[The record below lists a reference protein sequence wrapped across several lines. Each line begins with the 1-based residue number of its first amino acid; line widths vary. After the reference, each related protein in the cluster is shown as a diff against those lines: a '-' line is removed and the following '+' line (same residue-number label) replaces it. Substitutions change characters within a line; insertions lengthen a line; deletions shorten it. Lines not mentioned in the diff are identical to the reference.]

1 MENSEKIQD
10 RLTRLGD
17 QVYQD
22 GIIVADLKWRMAEI
36 QDLEER
42 AKTAGKRSYKKA
54 RGKAPTHRYPT
65 RYSGSQAD
73 EILQLGKKEYG
84 DVDSRIKAVEE
95 RMEEMKKEKEQL
107 ETELE
112 KMAALAPKIDTLT
125 ASLNDFKMSQLKIN
139 LGAFQEFTHLR
150 QFYTNAVA
158 PKLDAHSRDIAGLN
172 ARYTAIYSL
181 VIKLLNPQPNG
192 RKTPASRQQK
202 PIPPMNVSMPIPP
215 SPLRATA
222 VAM

>member
-1 MENSEKIQD
+1 MENSKKIQD
-10 RLTRLGD
+10 RLTQLGD

-36 QDLEER
+36 QDLEEQ

-112 KMAALAPKIDTLT
+112 KMVVLVPKIDALT
-125 ASLNDFKMSQLKIN
+125 VSLNNFKMSQLKIN

-150 QFYTNAVA
+150 QFYTNTVA
-158 PKLDAHSRDIAGLN
+158 PKLDAHS
-172 ARYTAIYSL
+172 
-181 VIKLLNPQPNG
+181 
-192 RKTPASRQQK
+192 
-202 PIPPMNVSMPIPP
+202 
-215 SPLRATA
+215 
-222 VAM
+222 